1 MKKGK
6 KQNSEMQL
14 RIKVLPRSKKNEVI
28 DLGENQLRVKLVSPP
43 SAGRANKELI
53 ETLARYYGKRKS
65 SIIIKKGRASR
76 DKIVEI
82 D

>member
-1 MKKGK
+1 
-6 KQNSEMQL
+6 MQL

-28 DLGENQLRVKLVSPP
+28 DLGDNQLRVKLVSPP

-53 ETLARYYGKRKS
+53 ETLSRYYGKRKS
-65 SIIIKKGRASR
+65 SIAIKKGRTSR